1 MLAKRIIAA
10 LDIRDGRVVK
20 GIRFRNIRDAGD
32 PVELAKRYESEGID
46 EIVFLDI
53 TASYENRGIL
63 LELVERIAGE
73 IYVPFTVGGGIRTAE
88 EAREIIKRGADK
100 VFINTAAVERPEL
113 VREIAEIVGTANLVV
128 AIDAMWNGS
137 FWEVYTHGGRKAR
150 GIDAVEWA
158 KKVEELGAGEILL
171 TSMDTDGTKEGFDIP
186 LTKAVAEA
194 VEVPVIASG
203 GAGKPE
209 HFYEAFNAG
218 AEAALAASIFH
229 YGEYTVGELKRFL
242 AERGIPV
249 RLDY

>member
-10 LDIRDGRVVK
+10 LDIKEGRVVK
-20 GIRFRNIRDAGD
+20 GIRFQNIRDAGN
-32 PVELAKRYESEGID
+32 PVELEKRYEREGID

-53 TASYENRGIL
+53 TASYEKRGIL
-63 LELVERIAGE
+63 LELVERIAEE
-73 IYVPFTVGGGIRTAE
+73 IYVPFTVGGGIRTVE
-88 EAREIIKRGADK
+88 EAREIVKRGADK
-100 VFINTAAVERPEL
+100 VFVNTSAVNRPEL
-113 VREIAEIVGTANLVV
+113 VREMAELIGTANTVV
-128 AIDAMWNGS
+128 AIDAKWNGS

-158 KKVEELGAGEILL
+158 KTVERLGAGEILL
-171 TSMDTDGTKEGFDIP
+171 TSMDTDGTKEGFDIA

-209 HFYEAFNAG
+209 HFYEAFKAG

-229 YGEYTVGELKRFL
+229 YGEYTVGELKEYL
-242 AERGIPV
+242 AGKGIPV

>member
-10 LDIRDGRVVK
+10 LDIKDGRVVK
-20 GIRFRNIRDAGD
+20 GIKFRNIRDAGD
-32 PVELAKRYESEGID
+32 PVELAKRYEAEGID

-53 TASYENRGIL
+53 TASYERRKIL
-63 LELVERIAGE
+63 LGLVERIAGE
-73 IYVPFTVGGGIRTAE
+73 IYVPFTVGGGIRAVE

-128 AIDAMWNGS
+128 AIDARWNGS
-137 FWEVYTHGGRKAR
+137 FWEVYTHGGRKPR
-150 GIDAVEWA
+150 EIDAVEWA
-158 KKVEELGAGEILL
+158 RRVEGLGAGEILL
-171 TSMDTDGTKEGFDIP
+171 TSMDTDGTKGGFDIP
-186 LTKAVAEA
+186 LTRAVAEA
-194 VEVPVIASG
+194 VDIPVIASG

-209 HFYEAFNAG
+209 HFYEAFKAG

-229 YGEYTVGELKRFL
+229 YGEYTVGELKGYL
-242 AERGIPV
+242 AERGVPV

>member
-10 LDIRDGRVVK
+10 LDIKAGRVVK
-20 GIRFRNIRDAGD
+20 GIRFRDIRDAGD
-32 PVELAKRYESEGID
+32 PIELAKRYESEGVD

-53 TASYENRGIL
+53 TASYEGRGIL
-63 LELVERIAGE
+63 LELVERIAEE
-73 IYVPFTVGGGIRTAE
+73 IYVPFTVGGGIRTVG

-113 VREIAEIVGTANLVV
+113 VEEIARVVGTANLVV
-128 AIDAMWNGS
+128 AIDAKWNGS
-137 FWEVYTHGGRKAR
+137 FWEVYTHGGRKPR
-150 GIDAVEWA
+150 GIDAVQWA
-158 KKVEELGAGEILL
+158 REVEKLGAGEILL
-171 TSMDTDGTKEGFDIP
+171 TSMDTDGTKEGFDVP
-186 LTKAVAEA
+186 LTRAVAEA
-194 VEVPVIASG
+194 VDIPVIASG

-209 HFYEAFNAG
+209 HFYEAFKAR

-229 YGEYTVGELKRFL
+229 YGEYTVGELKEYL

>member
-10 LDIRDGRVVK
+10 LDIKNGRVVK

-32 PVELAKRYESEGID
+32 PVELARRYESEGID
-46 EIVFLDI
+46 EVVFLDI
-53 TASYENRGIL
+53 TASHERRGIL
-63 LELVERIAGE
+63 LDLVRKIAGE
-73 IYVPFTVGGGIRTAE
+73 IYVPFTVGGGIRTVE
-88 EAREIIKRGADK
+88 EAREIVKRGADK
-100 VFINTAAVERPEL
+100 VFINTAAVENPEV
-113 VREIAEIVGTANLVV
+113 VRKAASVVGSANLVV
-128 AIDAMWNGS
+128 AIDAKWNGS
-137 FWEVYTHGGRKAR
+137 YWEVYTHGGRKAR
-150 GIDAVEWA
+150 GMDAIEWA
-158 KKVEELGAGEILL
+158 RRVEELGAGEILL
-171 TSMDTDGTKEGFDIP
+171 TSMDTDGTKGGFDIP

-209 HFYEAFNAG
+209 HFYEAFEAG

-242 AERGIPV
+242 VERGVPV

>member
-10 LDIRDGRVVK
+10 LDIKEGRVVK
-20 GIRFRNIRDAGD
+20 GIKFRNIRDAGN
-32 PVELAKRYESEGID
+32 PVELAKRYEREGID

-53 TASYENRGIL
+53 TASYEKRGIL
-63 LELVERIAGE
+63 LNLVEKIAGE
-73 IYVPFTVGGGIRTAE
+73 IYVPFTVGGGIKTLE
-88 EAREIIKRGADK
+88 EAKEIIKRGADK
-100 VFINTAAVERPEL
+100 VFINTAAVNRPEL
-113 VREIAEIVGTANLVV
+113 VREIASVVGTANLVV
-128 AIDAMWNGS
+128 AIDAKWNGS

-158 KKVEELGAGEILL
+158 KTVERLGAGEILL

-186 LTKAVAEA
+186 LTKAVASA
-194 VEVPVIASG
+194 VDIPVIASG

-209 HFYEAFNAG
+209 HFYEAFKAG
-218 AEAALAASIFH
+218 AEAGLAASIFH
-229 YGEYTVGELKRFL
+229 YNEYTVGELKRFL

>member
-10 LDIRDGRVVK
+10 LDIKAGRVVK
-20 GIRFRNIRDAGD
+20 GIKFRNIRDAGD
-32 PVELAKRYESEGID
+32 PVELAKRYEAEGID

-53 TASYENRGIL
+53 TASYERRKIL
-63 LELVERIAGE
+63 LGLVERIAGE
-73 IYVPFTVGGGIRTAE
+73 IYVPFTVGGGIRTVE

-128 AIDAMWNGS
+128 AIDAKWNGS
-137 FWEVYTHGGRKAR
+137 FWEVYTHGGRKPR

-158 KKVEELGAGEILL
+158 RTVERLGAGEILL
-171 TSMDTDGTKEGFDIP
+171 TSMDTDGTKRGFDIP
-186 LTKAVAEA
+186 LTRAVAEA
-194 VEVPVIASG
+194 VDIPVIASG

-209 HFYEAFNAG
+209 HFYEAFKAG

-229 YGEYTVGELKRFL
+229 YGEYTVGELKGYL

>member
-10 LDIRDGRVVK
+10 LDIKEGRVVK
-20 GIRFRNIRDAGD
+20 GIKFRNIRDAGD
-32 PVELAKRYESEGID
+32 PLELAKRYESEGID

-53 TASYENRGIL
+53 TASYEKRGIL
-63 LELVERIAGE
+63 LDLVERIAGG
-73 IYVPFTVGGGIRTAE
+73 IYVPFTVGGGIRTVK

-100 VFINTAAVERPEL
+100 VFVNTSAVDRPEL
-113 VREIAEIVGTANLVV
+113 VREMAELIGTANTVV
-128 AIDAMWNGS
+128 AIDAKWNGS

-150 GIDAVEWA
+150 GIDAIEWA
-158 KKVEELGAGEILL
+158 KTVERLGAGEILL
-171 TSMDTDGTKEGFDIP
+171 TSMDTDGTKEGFDIA

-194 VEVPVIASG
+194 VDIPVIASG

-209 HFYEAFNAG
+209 HFYEAFKAG

-229 YGEYTVGELKRFL
+229 YGEYTVGELKEHL

>member
-10 LDIRDGRVVK
+10 LDIRGGRVVK

-128 AIDAMWNGS
+128 AIDARWNGS

-158 KKVEELGAGEILL
+158 RKVEELGAGEILL

-194 VEVPVIASG
+194 VEIPVIASG

>member
-88 EAREIIKRGADK
+88 EAREIVKRGADK

-128 AIDAMWNGS
+128 AIDARWNGS

-158 KKVEELGAGEILL
+158 RKVEELGAGEILL

-194 VEVPVIASG
+194 VEIPVIASG

>member
-10 LDIRDGRVVK
+10 LDIKDGRVVK
-20 GIRFRNIRDAGD
+20 GIKFRNIRDAGD
-32 PVELAKRYESEGID
+32 PVELAKRYEAEGID

-53 TASYENRGIL
+53 TASYERRKIL
-63 LELVERIAGE
+63 LGLVERIAGE
-73 IYVPFTVGGGIRTAE
+73 IYVPFTVGGGIRTVE

-100 VFINTAAVERPEL
+100 VFINTAAVERSEL

-128 AIDAMWNGS
+128 AIDARWNGS
-137 FWEVYTHGGRKAR
+137 FWEVYTHGGRKPR

-158 KKVEELGAGEILL
+158 RRVEGLGAGEILL
-171 TSMDTDGTKEGFDIP
+171 TSMDTDGTKRGFDIA
-186 LTKAVAEA
+186 LTRAVVEA
-194 VEVPVIASG
+194 VDIPVIASG

-209 HFYEAFNAG
+209 HFYEAFKAG

-229 YGEYTVGELKRFL
+229 YGEYTVGELKGYL

>member
-10 LDIRDGRVVK
+10 LDIKNGRVVK

-32 PVELAKRYESEGID
+32 PIELAKRYEEEGID

-53 TASYENRGIL
+53 TASHEGRDIL
-63 LELVERIAGE
+63 YSLVERIAEE
-73 IYVPFTVGGGIRTAE
+73 IYVPFTVGGGIKSAE
-88 EAREIIKRGADK
+88 EARRIIKNGADK
-100 VFINTAAVERPEL
+100 VFINTAAVDRPEL

-128 AIDAMWNGS
+128 AIDAKWNGS
-137 FWEVYTHGGRKAR
+137 YWEVYTHGGRKAR
-150 GIDAVEWA
+150 GLDAIEWA

-186 LTKAVAEA
+186 LTRAVVEA
-194 VEVPVIASG
+194 VDIPVIASG

-209 HFYEAFNAG
+209 HFYEAFKAG

-229 YGEYTVGELKRFL
+229 YNEYTVGELKEFL
-242 AERGIPV
+242 AERGVPV

>member
-10 LDIRDGRVVK
+10 LDIKDGRVVK
-20 GIRFRNIRDAGD
+20 GIKFRNIRDAGD
-32 PVELAKRYESEGID
+32 PVELAKRYEAEGID

-53 TASYENRGIL
+53 TASYERRKIL
-63 LELVERIAGE
+63 LGLVERIAGE
-73 IYVPFTVGGGIRTAE
+73 IYVPFTVGGGIRAVE

-128 AIDAMWNGS
+128 AIDARWNGS
-137 FWEVYTHGGRKAR
+137 FWEVYTHGGRKPR

-158 KKVEELGAGEILL
+158 RRVEGLGAGEILL
-171 TSMDTDGTKEGFDIP
+171 TSMDTDGTKEGFDIA
-186 LTKAVAEA
+186 LTRAVAEA
-194 VEVPVIASG
+194 VDIPVIASG

-209 HFYEAFNAG
+209 HFYEAFKAG

-229 YGEYTVGELKRFL
+229 YGEYTVGELKGYL
-242 AERGIPV
+242 AERGVPV